1 MADELSY
8 GLIGCG
14 EIAVQ
19 NCKGVL
25 EAEKSRLAATFDVK
39 SELAED
45 LASKQDGARA
55 YATQEELLAA
65 DDVDAVII
73 SVPHF
78 LHEPVAVAAFGAGK
92 HVLCE
97 KPIALNVAQGQRMVD
112 AATEA
117 GRKLGVCFMQR
128 WRGMCRVS
136 RDVVQRGLIGNLM
149 GWVMAELGFK
159 RESYWSGG
167 YSQRAKTDWRL
178 RWGTAGGGYLV
189 MNLIHNIDYFRYICD
204 QEVVGAKAVG
214 GNYNS
219 PPGVEVEDL
228 IAATISLSGG
238 GVGIIAGSSST
249 PGGGLGEN
257 RIIGTK
263 GQIKLGGYG
272 SKSIDVYL
280 AEGGEVEGQAVPAG
294 EWTAIE
300 LADNDA
306 GAARTAMIGAFSRW
320 VLDGEP
326 FLSPGAGALKSF
338 AVCES
343 IYRDAGLGKY

>member
-1 MADELSY
+1 MADELRY

-25 EAEKSRLAATFDVK
+25 GADRSKLAATFDVK
-39 SELAED
+39 LELAED
-45 LASKQDGARA
+45 LAAQQEGAKA
-55 YATQEELLAA
+55 YAKQEDLLAA

-78 LHEPVAVAAFGAGK
+78 LHEPIALAALQAGK

-97 KPIALNVAQGQRMVD
+97 KPIAVNVAAGQRMVD
-112 AATEA
+112 AAADA
-117 GRKLGVCFMQR
+117 GLKLGVCFMQR

-136 RDVVQRGLIGNLM
+136 RDIIQAGLIGDLM
-149 GWVMAELGFK
+149 GWVMAELGYK
-159 RESYWSGG
+159 RETYWTGG

-178 RWGTAGGGYLV
+178 HWKTAGGGYLV
-189 MNLIHNIDYFRYICD
+189 MNLIHNIDYFRYICG
-204 QEVVGAKAVG
+204 QEVVAAKAFG

-219 PPGVEVEDL
+219 PEGVEVEDL
-228 IAATISLSGG
+228 VSATVSLSGG
-238 GVGIIAGSSST
+238 GVGIITGASSV

-257 RIIGTK
+257 RLIGTK
-263 GQIKLGGYG
+263 GQIKIGGYG

-280 AEGGEVEGQAVPAG
+280 QDGGQVEGQDVPAG
-294 EWTAIE
+294 EWTTIE

-306 GAARTAMIGAFSRW
+306 GAARTTMIGAYSEW
-320 VLDGEP
+320 VLDGKP
-326 FLSPGAGALKSF
+326 FLSPGEDALKSL

-343 IYRDAGLGKY
+343 IYRDAGLGSY